1 MHFQTFSIV
10 VGTRAC
16 NAHCPF
22 CISKQTGLFGTPIK
36 VNWRNFHIACN
47 LAHKAN
53 TTTVLLTGKGEPTL
67 YPGHVTDTLR
77 GLRDYK
83 FPLIEMQTN
92 GITMAANEP
101 EMVKNAGI
109 DMDTYLYQW
118 YSLGLTTIALSVV
131 HWEEEYNRRIYNPN
145 GKHYSLSLLI
155 DKLHKIGFS
164 VRLCVMML
172 KGYIDTPFAA
182 GKMIGF
188 CQNNK
193 VEQLTFR
200 NIYLSEVT
208 DNPSVT
214 QWTKNHALSETEL
227 GEIVKGIRGTGT
239 LIQHLMHG
247 MDVYDVKGQNVCL
260 GNCLTH
266 DTNGKDEFR
275 SLIFFPEGSLYYD
288 WQYKGARIL

>member
-1 MHFQTFSIV
+1 MKFQTFSIV

-47 LAHKAN
+47 LAQKAN

-67 YPGHVTDTLR
+67 YPDHVTDTLKE
-77 GLRDYK
+77 LRDYN

-92 GITMAANEP
+92 GIKMAEASS
-101 EMVKNAGI
+101 G
-109 DMDTYLYQW
+109 MDSKLVEW
-118 YSLGLTTIALSVV
+118 YKLGLTTIALSVV
-131 HWEEEYNRRIYNPN
+131 HWDSEFNRRVYDPKSHTYYDL
-145 GKHYSLSLLI
+145 GALI
-155 DKLHKIGFS
+155 SKLHKIGFS
-164 VRLCVMML
+164 VRVCVMLL
-172 KGYIDTPFAA
+172 KGYVDTPSQVS
-182 GKMIGF
+182 KMIDF
-188 CQNNK
+188 ASVND

-200 NIYLSEVT
+200 NIHAIEVT
-208 DNPSVT
+208 DNPAVT
-214 QWTKNHALSETEL
+214 QWTRDHSLSKAEFA
-227 GEIVKGIRGTGT
+227 EIAKGIQGTGT

-247 MDVYDVKGQNVCL
+247 MDVYDVAGQNVCL
-260 GNCLTH
+260 GNCLTN

-275 SLIFFPEGSLYYD
+275 SLIFFPDGSLFYD

>member
-16 NAHCPF
+16 NASCPF

-47 LAHKAN
+47 LAQKAN

-67 YPGHVTDTLR
+67 YPEHITETLE

-92 GITMAANEP
+92 GMAIASGK
-101 EMVKNAGI
+101 VT
-109 DMDTYLYQW
+109 DDVLTRW
-118 YSLGLTTIALSVV
+118 YDLGLTTIALSVV
-131 HWEEEYNRRIYNPN
+131 HWDSEFNRRVYDPKSHTYYDL
-145 GKHYSLSLLI
+145 GALI
-155 DKLHKIGFS
+155 SKLHKIGFS
-164 VRLCVMML
+164 VRVCVMML
-172 KGYIDTPFAA
+172 YRYIDGPEQVQ
-182 GKMIGF
+182 KMIEF
-188 CQNNK
+188 AK
-193 VEQLTFR
+193 VHDVEQLTFR
-200 NIYLSEVT
+200 NIHAIEVT
-208 DNPSVT
+208 DNPAVT
-214 QWTKNHALSETEL
+214 QWTSEHAIGAALMNVITTY
-227 GEIVKGIRGTGT
+227 IKGKGT

-247 MDVYDVKGQNVCL
+247 MDVYDVGGQNVCL
-260 GNCLTH
+260 GNCLTR

-275 SLIFFPEGSLYYD
+275 SLIFFPDGSLFYD

>member
-47 LAHKAN
+47 LAQKAN

-67 YPGHVTDTLR
+67 YPDHVTDTLK

-92 GITMAANEP
+92 GMTMANGQISNEQL
-101 EMVKNAGI
+101 E
-109 DMDTYLYQW
+109 QW
-118 YSLGLTTIALSVV
+118 YDLGLTTIALSVV
-131 HWEEEYNRRIYNPN
+131 HYDEAMNREIYSPK
-145 GKHYSLSLLI
+145 GQHYSLALLI

-164 VRLCVMML
+164 VRLCVMLMN
-172 KGYIDTPFAA
+172 GYLDTPS
-182 GKMIGF
+182 KVDQMIGF
-188 CQNNK
+188 ARRNK

-200 NIYLSEVT
+200 NITVSEVPE
-208 DNPSVT
+208 DVT
-214 QWTKNHALSETEL
+214 VARWTLSHELFSGALTA
-227 GEIVKGIRGTGT
+227 INNFVKDHGV
-239 LIQHLMHG
+239 LLQHLMHG
-247 MDVYDVKGQNVCL
+247 MDVYDVQGQNVCL
-260 GNCLTH
+260 GNCLTR
-266 DTNGKDEFR
+266 DANGKDEFR
-275 SLIFFPEGSLYYD
+275 QLIFFPEGSLYYD

>member
-1 MHFQTFSIV
+1 MKFQTFSIV

-47 LAHKAN
+47 LAQKAD

-67 YPGHVTDTLR
+67 YPDHVTDTLK

-92 GITMAANEP
+92 GMAMANGQLSNEQL
-101 EMVKNAGI
+101 EK
-109 DMDTYLYQW
+109 W
-118 YSLGLTTIALSVV
+118 YDLGLTTIALSVV
-131 HWEEEYNRRIYNPN
+131 HYDELLNREIYNPK
-145 GKHYSLSLLI
+145 GQHYSLALLI

-172 KGYIDTPFAA
+172 KGYIDTPS
-182 GKMIGF
+182 KVDQMIGF
-188 CQNNK
+188 AERNK

-200 NIYLSEVT
+200 NITPSEVT
-208 DNPSVT
+208 DDPDVT
-214 QWTKNHALSETEL
+214 EWTKAHALEFYEVQN
-227 GEIVKGIRGTGT
+227 IVRWVEGAGT

-247 MDVYDVKGQNVCL
+247 MDVYDVGGQNVCL
-260 GNCLTH
+260 GNCLTR
-266 DTNGKDEFR
+266 DVNGKDEFR
-275 SLIFFPEGSLYYD
+275 SLIFFPDGSLYYD
-288 WQYKGARIL
+288 WTYRGARIL